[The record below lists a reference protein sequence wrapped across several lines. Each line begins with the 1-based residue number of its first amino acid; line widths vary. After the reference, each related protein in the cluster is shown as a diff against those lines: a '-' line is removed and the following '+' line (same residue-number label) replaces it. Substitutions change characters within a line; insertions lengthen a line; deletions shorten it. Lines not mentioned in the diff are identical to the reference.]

1 MKRNVWF
8 MVIISVLLV
17 FTGTSTVK
25 AATGQY
31 TNAFYA
37 IDSYRQLGYTVHAD
51 QVALSWGEIRSM
63 NDTIYFTQQKYEVNP
78 VRASEYGVPKGDI
91 NALIRQMK
99 SQGNKLMLSVF
110 LVDSPST
117 GSMLRK
123 ILDSEQLQN
132 RIIEDIVAALQVI
145 KAYNYDATPDS
156 SGTYPSR
163 NVTDSQGKPIGYDGL
178 IIDFEQLFDRYDD
191 KPEVSYRDKFTSFLR
206 KLKDRM
212 PADKALSVAIP
223 PKRQSGITYYDGY
236 DYKQIGIIADEV
248 ILMAH
253 DYQWKDG
260 SIKATAPY
268 NLVKE
273 ALNFAVKDIPREKV
287 LLQISLGPVQWR
299 DGTYYR
305 PSYDRMLDALNGKNP
320 NEKVIEVTPL
330 NRRFDPAA
338 KVGYAYLKR
347 GIYKDGVLQNTIEDE
362 FYYENSLS
370 VAYKQHLAK
379 EYGIKG
385 MSLWY
390 LGANAQDAMSQF
402 FSVRDAAPVNGNNK
416 KPDESLYE
424 ALEPS
429 VNSTVSKTKEWRIT
443 FNAAIDPR
451 TVDTGIEVWKK
462 EGSSW
467 VRSKITPIVD
477 SKDDKAVLV
486 KTEGGY
492 SPGEYRM
499 FMKDSLKSVN
509 GLKLGKGR
517 VMKFYVR
524 D

>member
-1 MKRNVWF
+1 MKRNMWF
-8 MVIISVLLV
+8 AVIMSLLFL
-17 FTGTSTVK
+17 FTGTSTVQ

-37 IDSYRQLGYTVHAD
+37 IDSYSQLGYTVHAD
-51 QVALSWGEIRSM
+51 QVALGWGEIRSK
-63 NDTIYFTQQKYEVNP
+63 NDTIYFTQQKYEINP
-78 VRASEYGVPKGDI
+78 IKVSEYGVPKGDI
-91 NALIRQMK
+91 SSLVRQMK
-99 SQGNKLMLSVF
+99 SQGNRLMLSVF

-123 ILDSEQLQN
+123 ILDSEELQN
-132 RIIEDIVAALQVI
+132 RIIDDMVEALDVI
-145 KAYNYDATPDS
+145 KAYDYDASPDAA
-156 SGTYPSR
+156 GAYPSR
-163 NVTDSQGKPIGYDGL
+163 GVTDSQGRPIGYDGF
-178 IIDFEQLFDRYDD
+178 IIDFEQLFDRYEDR
-191 KPEVSYRDKFTSFLR
+191 PGVSYRDKFTSFLR

-212 PADKALSVAIP
+212 PAGKTLSAALP
-223 PKRQSGITYYDGY
+223 PRRQPGITYYDGY
-236 DYKQIGIIADEV
+236 DYKRIGAIADEV

-273 ALNFAVKDIPREKV
+273 ALDFAVKDIPREKI
-287 LLQISLGPVQWR
+287 LLQVSLGPVQWR
-299 DGTYYR
+299 DGVYYR

-320 NEKVIEVTPL
+320 NEKVIEVTAPSK
-330 NRRFDPAA
+330 RFDPSA

-347 GIYKDGVLQNTIEDE
+347 EVYKEGVLQNTIEDE

-390 LGANAQDAMSQF
+390 LGANAQDAMTQF
-402 FSVRDAAPVNGNNK
+402 FSISDAPVDGNK
-416 KPDESLYE
+416 KIPNESLYE

-429 VNSTVSKTKEWRIT
+429 VTSTVPRDKEWRIT

-477 SKDDKAVLV
+477 SKDDKSVLV

-499 FMKDSLKSVN
+499 FMKESLQSIR
-509 GLKLGKGR
+509 GLKQVKGR